1 MDFFQSKFEALVD
14 SNGRAFMTFHT
25 LSRALGFYLDVISGF
40 LVIAVVFISLA
51 VRNEDN
57 PLTLALAIQ
66 LVSQILAAFQ
76 FVTRLSSDIE
86 SYLSA
91 VARSLEYTR
100 LKSEPSL
107 KYLPNKPSQ

>member
-1 MDFFQSKFEALVD
+1 
-14 SNGRAFMTFHT
+14 MTFHT
-25 LSRALGFYLDVISGF
+25 LSRALDFYLDVISGF

-51 VRNEDN
+51 VRNDDN

-91 VARSLEYTR
+91 VARS
-100 LKSEPSL
+100 
-107 KYLPNKPSQ
+107 